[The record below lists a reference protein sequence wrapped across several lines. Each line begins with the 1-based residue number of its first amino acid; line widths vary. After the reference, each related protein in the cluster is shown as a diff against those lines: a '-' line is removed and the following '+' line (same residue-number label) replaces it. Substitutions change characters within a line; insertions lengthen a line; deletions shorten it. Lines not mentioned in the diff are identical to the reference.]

1 MCIASS
7 LVFSEGAGQDD
18 GAGPSLDI
26 VPADLGEPV
35 ILEDGPKSAPLEE
48 ITAVPV
54 VSPAGQAFNEAD
66 IAERRIGTGA
76 PGLFEVDQ
84 DDPPSGG
91 QGFFGGGEQAWPDPG
106 GLLMQGKG
114 DDNALER
121 ARGERQENSI
131 GADEHGAGMT
141 RGGIF
146 RHPEVDVQSEDR
158 ASLFPQPAALCS
170 RPAADIQHREKAAG
184 EDEFVDIPPDAH
196 EWAIKNFG
204 IEQSGEISPVSSA
217 GHALSLG

>member
-1 MCIASS
+1 
-7 LVFSEGAGQDD
+7 LFLPEEAGQDD
-18 GAGPSLDI
+18 GTGPSLDI

-35 ILEDGPKSAPLEE
+35 VLEDGPKSSPLEE

-54 VSPAGQAFNEAD
+54 VPPAGQAFNEAD

-76 PGLFEVDQ
+76 PGLFEVNQ

-91 QGFFGGGEQAWPDPG
+91 QGFFGGGEQAWPDPR

-121 ARGERQENSI
+121 ARGERQENSV
-131 GADEHGAGMT
+131 GADEHGAGMP

-158 ASLFPQPAALCS
+158 ASLFPQPAALRS

-184 EDEFVDIPPDAH
+184 EDKLADSPPDPSQRP
-196 EWAIKNFG
+196 
-204 IEQSGEISPVSSA
+204 IENSGVKEAGDIQPVPSF
-217 GHALSLG
+217 GHALSRG